1 SWEATAGHS
10 EASKDHAS
18 AGSLVQQQTLRNT
31 AQSLGLGQISC
42 ATWTL
47 RLQPRNLKC
56 PAVSPSAA
64 HPPLAPPVGEFGGSC
79 KQQPV
84 SAQLSWMLVD
94 LSQKVQI
101 SMKVGCS
108 TVFIKI

>member
-1 SWEATAGHS
+1 MQGLWS
-10 EASKDHAS
+10 ELQRLS
-18 AGSLVQQQTLRNT
+18 TL
-31 AQSLGLGQISC
+31 LDVYK
-42 ATWTL
+42 
-47 RLQPRNLKC
+47 PRNLKC